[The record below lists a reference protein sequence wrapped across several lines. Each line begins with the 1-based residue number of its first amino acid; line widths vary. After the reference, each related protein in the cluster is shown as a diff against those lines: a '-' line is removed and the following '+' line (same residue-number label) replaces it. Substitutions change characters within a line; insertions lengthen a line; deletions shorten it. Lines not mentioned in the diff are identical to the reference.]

1 MENLH
6 SLSPHLSGWTLSHLI
21 LAGLNLS
28 GGQEVWGEEPDP
40 APLCEAGPGVH
51 RQAESCRDHMP
62 RNIQRLPPVWTLH
75 PAR

>member
-51 RQAESCRDHMP
+51 RPAPGGRDH
-62 RNIQRLPPVWTLH
+62 LPGDLQGLPSDGTIH
-75 PAR
+75 AA